1 MRMLIERKKVILG
14 RLEVLVKKDRFK
26 IGLDKLTKTKNP
38 VVIMKNELVVINE
51 IGRKVTLFKILS
63 VTTEIKLEERFRRDE
78 TQMIQMNR
86 IEGKDDR

>member
-38 VVIMKNELVVINE
+38 VVIMENELVVINE
-51 IGRKVTLFKILS
+51 IGRKVTLIKILS
-63 VTTEIKLEERFRRDE
+63 VTTEVKLEERFRRDK
-78 TQMIQMNR
+78 TQMIHMNR
-86 IEGKDDR
+86 IE